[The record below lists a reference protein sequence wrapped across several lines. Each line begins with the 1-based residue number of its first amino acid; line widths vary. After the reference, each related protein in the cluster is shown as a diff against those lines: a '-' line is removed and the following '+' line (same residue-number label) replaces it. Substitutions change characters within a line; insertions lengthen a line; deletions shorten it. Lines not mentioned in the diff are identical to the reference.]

1 MQLKLNGSSSGVP
14 MTNSA
19 FFGTSLKKARSA
31 ISSQKSLSG
40 NFKVSAKIDYNE
52 EKQTSK
58 DRWAGLAY
66 DTSDDQQDITRGKGK
81 VDSVFQAPMDAGTH
95 YAVMSSYDYIST
107 GLRQ

>member
-1 MQLKLNGSSSGVP
+1 MRLNGSSNGVP
-14 MTNSA
+14 MTSSA
-19 FFGTSLKKARSA
+19 FFGKSLKKTSSF

-40 NFKVSAKIDYNE
+40 NFKVSAQVEYDE

-81 VDSVFQAPMDAGTH
+81 VDSVFQAPMGSGTH
-95 YAVMSSYDYIST
+95 YAIMSSYDYISA